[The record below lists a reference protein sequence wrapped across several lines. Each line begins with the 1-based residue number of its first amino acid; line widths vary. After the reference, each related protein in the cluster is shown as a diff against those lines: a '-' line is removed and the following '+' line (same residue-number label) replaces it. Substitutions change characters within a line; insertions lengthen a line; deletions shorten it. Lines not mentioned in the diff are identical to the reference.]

1 LGIWIYKQ
9 GPQHQV
15 HNFYLGYGNIFAMKI
30 KFQHGIALFWI
41 IAAVGFLSC
50 DKAPKGDD
58 AKIAEKEEGLVPTG
72 KSFVVDTAASWVKFT
87 GNGVGK
93 NHPGKF
99 KLNYGAV
106 AVDNDSLSGGSFVI
120 NIKSIDMEQEG
131 DMIEGKLK
139 PHLLSGDFF
148 DAEKFGTATFE
159 ITNVTPYK
167 LKDGEKSLVDGAN
180 FYISGNLTLKDVTKN
195 VTFPARIDMDRDKL
209 KAKANFDIDRR
220 QWQMNYGN
228 DKTLGDKFIS
238 ETVNIELYLE
248 ADRAEGS
255 S

>member
-1 LGIWIYKQ
+1 
-9 GPQHQV
+9 
-15 HNFYLGYGNIFAMKI
+15 MKI
-30 KFQHGIALFWI
+30 SVRKLMMMLVAVAAAIA
-41 IAAVGFLSC
+41 SC

-58 AKIAEKEEGLVPTG
+58 AKIAEKDEGLVPTG
-72 KSFVVDTAASWVKFT
+72 SSFVVDTAASWVKFT

-106 AVDNDSLSGGSFVI
+106 AVNNDSLSGGSFVI
-120 NIKSIDMEQEG
+120 NIKSMDMEEEKEG
-131 DMIEGKLK
+131 IDSKLR

-159 ITNVTPYK
+159 ITNVAPYK
-167 LKDGEKSLVDGAN
+167 PEEGNKSLVDGAN
-180 FYISGNLTLKDVTKN
+180 FYISGNLKLKEVTKN
-195 VTFPARIDMDRDKL
+195 VTFPARIDMDGDKV

-248 ADRAEGS
+248 AERTEGS